1 MQTVKTAKELS
12 ELCRSWHRDGQTVAL
27 VPTMGYYHDGH
38 AALMDKARGLG
49 DKVVVSLFVNPTQ
62 FGPNEDYASYPRDF
76 ERDRAVAEAHGADA
90 LFAPSP
96 PSSTRPMQLPGSKCP
111 R

>member
-62 FGPNEDYASYPRDF
+62 FGPNEDYAS
-76 ERDRAVAEAHGADA
+76 
-90 LFAPSP
+90 PSP